1 MRAFCKLHVPVN
13 LNSKPDTDPAVAI
26 LAKISKTE
34 VDFSIPLILKGPKK
48 RAARFAT
55 QIYRNV
61 KFAES
66 SHNVPH
72 LQKEIRGETTKLKR
86 ERMM

>member
-13 LNSKPDTDPAVAI
+13 LNSKPETDPAVAI

-48 RAARFAT
+48 RAARFAP
-55 QIYRNV
+55 N
-61 KFAES
+61 
-66 SHNVPH
+66 P
-72 LQKEIRGETTKLKR
+72 G
-86 ERMM
+86 